1 MYRKAQTITASP
13 NLQIESI
20 LPSVLYQAT
29 MAVNLQSYIES
40 VRDGL
45 KPPVSNKILF
55 DGDQIK
61 VMVVG
66 GPNQRKDFHI
76 EKGEELF
83 YMFVGD
89 MDLDI
94 MEEGTLKRI
103 RIKEGDFF
111 LLPACIPHS
120 PQRYANTIGLVFERE
135 RLLGELDCLRWYSPT
150 SATGTDGGNEVL
162 YEEMFL
168 CTDLGTQIKEVIERF
183 NASTNTVAGP
193 LMKTSSSSTDDYF
206 KRSDL
211 SSEYSKFTLQEE
223 VETLSSAI
231 LETSDIPKTVS
242 PIHGEFRVDLSSN
255 SLPVAANCSPGGEVF
270 LWQQSGVSAIYES
283 ALQSEGDLM
292 VTREPT
298 MYLNSG
304 EVIHLKRRQLSNS
317 TPILVSQMEPGG
329 VVLCVSNNSVS
340 SSK

>member
-1 MYRKAQTITASP
+1 
-13 NLQIESI
+13 
-20 LPSVLYQAT
+20 
-29 MAVNLQSYIES
+29 MAVNLESYIES
-40 VRDGL
+40 VRDTL

-66 GPNQRKDFHI
+66 GPNQRNDFHI

-83 YMFVGD
+83 YMVVGD

-94 MEEGTLKRI
+94 MEEGVLKRI

-111 LLPACIPHS
+111 LLPACVPHS
-120 PQRYANTIGLVFERE
+120 PQRYANTIGLVFERD

-150 SATGTDGGNEVL
+150 SATGTDDANEVL

-183 NASTNTVAGP
+183 NASTNTEVNNLLKA
-193 LMKTSSSSTDDYF
+193 SSSTTDEYF
-206 KRSDL
+206 KRPDQSL
-211 SSEYSKFTLQEE
+211 SSEFPKFTLQEE

-231 LETSDIPKTVS
+231 LETSDIPKTIS

-255 SLPVAANCSPGGEVF
+255 SLPVAANCLQGGEVF
-270 LWQQSGVSAIYES
+270 LWQQSGMSAIYES

-298 MYLNSG
+298 MYLKSG
-304 EVIHLKRRQLSNS
+304 EVVHLKRRQLSNS
-317 TPILVSQMEPGG
+317 TPILVSQIEPGG
-329 VVLCVSNNSVS
+329 VVLCVSNS
-340 SSK
+340 SISSPKL